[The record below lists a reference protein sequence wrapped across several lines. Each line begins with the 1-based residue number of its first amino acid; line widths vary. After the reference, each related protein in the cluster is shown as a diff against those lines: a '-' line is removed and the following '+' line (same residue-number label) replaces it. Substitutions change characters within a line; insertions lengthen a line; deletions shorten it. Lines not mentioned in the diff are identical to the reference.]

1 MILLYILLPLFGA
14 LPLAII
20 IIKMRKAQRI
30 KKEGVA
36 TDAEIIEIRTWN
48 ASQHNSMATLIL
60 QYAVEAKKE
69 IFQSR
74 ATAVPGQ
81 FKVGDK
87 MKVFYL
93 PDDPFK
99 ITVKGPKVYI
109 PLLVFSIILF
119 LFIIF
124 ATFKIGEMA

>member
-1 MILLYILLPLFGA
+1 MIFLYILLPLFGA

-48 ASQHNSMATLIL
+48 TSQHNSMATLIL
-60 QYAVEAKKE
+60 QYAIEAKKE
-69 IFQSR
+69 IYQGR

-87 MKVFYL
+87 MKVF
-93 PDDPFK
+93 
-99 ITVKGPKVYI
+99 
-109 PLLVFSIILF
+109 LF
-119 LFIIF
+119 ARQSF
-124 ATFKIGEMA
+124 